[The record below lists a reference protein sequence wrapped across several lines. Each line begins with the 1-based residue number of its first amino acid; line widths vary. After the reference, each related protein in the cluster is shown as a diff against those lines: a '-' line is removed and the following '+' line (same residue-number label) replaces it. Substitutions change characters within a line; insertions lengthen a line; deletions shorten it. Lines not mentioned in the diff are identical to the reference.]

1 MVSAL
6 TWIDRDVQARER
18 TLRILAHFQ
27 EKESRD
33 ELGIGAVRDSLADRL
48 FPGTSTI
55 QTRLRYMLFVP
66 WIYRS
71 LEERKI
77 PAAQFAKEAD
87 KAERAL
93 VARLKLAD
101 DHKGMFG
108 KTAGAGLKRLPSSVY
123 WAGLGAW
130 HIRLSPFS
138 QEQYHQRIEETYRLR
153 GRLNDQQS
161 QARARNDDAD
171 NGLESVLNWHPRL
184 PDRPAGFP
192 DDVTFAL
199 TRDEA
204 EFIRDRLQLACPD
217 SLLAFL
223 ALQGGEQES
232 AFPWAHP
239 DFARFPAAH
248 QTLLHHARLF
258 SEVMYGAA
266 LLYNVQLAEK
276 ANREALID
284 VHCASF
290 ADWRN
295 SLPLVDIQNWSLNQF
310 WTLTHRD
317 GHTITPQTRRFV
329 EQWVNHICRS
339 PDVLQ
344 NKDARALI
352 ENRERKLK
360 GPRSRFASSRARE
373 QWRGYSGTGRL
384 AFRWH
389 TVRGLLNDL
398 HQGMNREDVC

>member
-1 MVSAL
+1 MVSTL
-6 TWIDRDVQARER
+6 TWIDHDAQARER
-18 TLRILAHFQ
+18 TLRILTHFQ

-33 ELGIGAVRDSLADRL
+33 ELGIGAVRDSLADLL

-71 LEERKI
+71 LEERKL

-108 KTAGAGLKRLPSSVY
+108 KTAGASLKRLPSSVY

-138 QEQYHQRIEETYRLR
+138 QEQYHQRIEDTYRRRSWLSA
-153 GRLNDQQS
+153 QQS
-161 QARARNDDAD
+161 QARERNDDAD
-171 NGLESVLNWHPRL
+171 TGLESILNWHPRL

-192 DDVTFAL
+192 DDVTFTL

-204 EFIRDRLQLACPD
+204 EFIRDRIQLACPD

-223 ALQGGEQES
+223 ALQGGEQGS
-232 AFPWAHP
+232 AFPWEHP
-239 DFARFPAAH
+239 DFACFPCTH
-248 QTLLHHARLF
+248 QTLLDNARLF
-258 SEVMYGAA
+258 SEVMHGAA
-266 LLYNVQLAEK
+266 LSYNVQLAEK
-276 ANREALID
+276 ANRGALVEAHTENLE
-284 VHCASF
+284 A
-290 ADWRN
+290 WRA
-295 SLPLVDIQNWSLNQF
+295 SLPLAEIQQWSLNEF
-310 WTLTHRD
+310 WMLTHRE

-329 EQWVNHICRS
+329 EQWVNHIRRS
-339 PDVLQ
+339 PDVI
-344 NKDARALI
+344 NDKDARALI
-352 ENRERKLK
+352 ENRERRLK

-389 TVRGLLNDL
+389 TARGFLNDL
-398 HQGMNREDVC
+398 HKGMSRGDLC